1 MSETTQNSPQYIRY
15 KDIAILRTKE
25 YNKKNLK
32 IKRVCKKQIQKLNSR
47 RERYTG

>member
-32 IKRVCKKQIQKLNSR
+32 IKRICKK
-47 RERYTG
+47 